1 MQPPQRPTPQH
12 DSMRRLSRVLVHR
25 SYLRH
30 KVLVAARLDCIHEH
44 LSTWSESLRERLFC
58 CIHRYVP
65 IMSLKVNTP
74 TLIHDDAVMET
85 SPEEIS
91 VPKQVD
97 ELRRFQDYF
106 ELHIPSARKPKNYD
120 HVGVLLLS
128 FDSASEFG
136 GMDNIGV
143 SEEVS

>member
-1 MQPPQRPTPQH
+1 
-12 DSMRRLSRVLVHR
+12 
-25 SYLRH
+25 
-30 KVLVAARLDCIHEH
+30 
-44 LSTWSESLRERLFC
+44 
-58 CIHRYVP
+58 
-65 IMSLKVNTP
+65 MSLKVNTP